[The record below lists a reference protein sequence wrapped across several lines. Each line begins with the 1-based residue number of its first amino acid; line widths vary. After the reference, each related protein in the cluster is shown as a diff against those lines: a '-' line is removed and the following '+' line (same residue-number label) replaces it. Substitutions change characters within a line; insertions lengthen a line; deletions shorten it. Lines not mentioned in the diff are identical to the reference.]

1 MKIAVA
7 GGTGVVGRHVVQAAK
22 AAGHEPVV
30 LSRTA
35 GVDLLDENKVAAAL
49 SGADVVIDVA
59 NAPTLSEKKAT
70 AFFTE
75 VDERLSRLGAQA
87 GASRFLV
94 LSIVGIDRVS
104 WTYYRA
110 KVAQEQVA
118 RNGPLP
124 ATIVRATQFHEFP
137 EQVLDRAHL
146 GPLAVVPVMAIQPIA
161 ARSVAEFLVRS
172 AEQPPSSELTEIA
185 GPQPEELVALA
196 RATAHFNARRM
207 VVVPFRVPGAPGRAM
222 RRGDLRPGR
231 DAQLLGPSF
240 ADWAEKSHIDS
251 R

>member
-161 ARSVAEFLVRS
+161 AAERGRVPRSVGRTAAVIRAHRDRRPATGGTRGPGPSHGPLQRPSHGGGAVPRS
-172 AEQPPSSELTEIA
+172 GGT
-185 GPQPEELVALA
+185 
-196 RATAHFNARRM
+196 
-207 VVVPFRVPGAPGRAM
+207 
-222 RRGDLRPGR
+222 RPGHAPR
-231 DAQLLGPSF
+231 
-240 ADWAEKSHIDS
+240 
-251 R
+251 

>member
-7 GGTGVVGRHVVQAAK
+7 GGTGVVGRHVVEVAK

-30 LSRTA
+30 LSRGA

-49 SGADVVIDVA
+49 RGADAIIDVA
-59 NAPTLSEKKAT
+59 NAPTLNEKKAT

-87 GASRFLV
+87 GASLLV
-94 LSIVGIDRVS
+94 ALSIVGIDRVS
-104 WTYYRA
+104 WSYYRSKA
-110 KVAQEQVA
+110 AQEKAA
-118 RNGPLP
+118 RSGPLP

-137 EQVLDRAHL
+137 GQILDRAHL
-146 GPLAVVPVMAIQPIA
+146 GPLAAVPVMAIQPIA

-172 AEQPPSSELTEIA
+172 VEQPPSSEVTDIA
-185 GPQPEELVALA
+185 GPRPENLVALA
-196 RATAHFNARRM
+196 RATARGEGRRV
-207 VVVPFRVPGAPGRAM
+207 VVVPIRVPGAGGRAM
-222 RRGDLRPGR
+222 RRGDLRPGP

-240 ADWAEKSHIDS
+240 ADWAEESHTGAP
-251 R
+251 

>member
-7 GGTGVVGRHVVQAAK
+7 GGTGVVGRHVVQVAQ

-49 SGADVVIDVA
+49 SGADAIIDVA
-59 NAPTLSEKKAT
+59 NAPHLSEKKAT

-75 VDERLSRLGAQA
+75 VDERLSRLGSSA
-87 GASRFLV
+87 GASRLVV

-104 WTYYRA
+104 WGYYRA
-110 KVAQEQVA
+110 KVAQEQTV

-124 ATIVRATQFHEFP
+124 ATIVRATQFHEFAG
-137 EQVLDRAHL
+137 QLLDRAHL
-146 GPLAVVPVMAIQPIA
+146 GPLAVVPVMAVQPIA
-161 ARSVAEFLVRS
+161 AQSVAEFLIRS
-172 AEQPPSSELTEIA
+172 LDQPPSSEITEIA
-185 GPQPEELVALA
+185 GPRPEDLVTLA
-196 RATAHFNARRM
+196 RATARHNTRRM
-207 VVVPFRVPGAPGRAM
+207 VVVPLRIPGGAGRAM
-222 RRGDLRPGR
+222 RHGDLRPGP

-240 ADWAEKSHIDS
+240 ADWAKEFHTELP
-251 R
+251 

>member
-7 GGTGVVGRHVVQAAK
+7 GGTGVVGRHVVEVAK

-30 LSRTA
+30 LSRGA

-49 SGADVVIDVA
+49 RGADAIIDVA

-87 GASRFLV
+87 GASRLV
-94 LSIVGIDRVS
+94 ALSIVGIDRVS
-104 WTYYRA
+104 WSYYRS
-110 KVAQEQVA
+110 KVAQEKAA

-137 EQVLDRAHL
+137 GQILDRAHL
-146 GPLAVVPVMAIQPIA
+146 GPLAAVPVMAIQPIA
-161 ARSVAEFLVRS
+161 ARSVAEVLVRS
-172 AEQPPSSELTEIA
+172 AEHPPSSEVTEIA
-185 GPQPEELVALA
+185 GPRPEDLVALA
-196 RATAHFNARRM
+196 RATARGKSHRVM
-207 VVVPFRVPGAPGRAM
+207 VVPIRVPGAAGRAM
-222 RRGDLRPGR
+222 RRGDLRPGP

-240 ADWAEKSHIDS
+240 ADWAEGVPH
-251 R
+251 